1 MFSNEINRKRDR
13 LSLKAVQRQIIV
25 GSMLGDGYLYPTV
38 SKKYAYFRIAHG
50 PKQKDYVW
58 WKYNYFKDWVLSFPR
73 YQLQNKQKPDLGGY
87 YWFKTI
93 VHKELLEYR
102 EIFYKN
108 RTKIIPNNIG
118 DLLKTSL
125 SLAVWYMDDG
135 SINRSG
141 INLNTQS
148 FFYQENLLLQKTL
161 RNNFQVDCNI
171 NKSGNIG
178 KGYIL
183 YIPKEQAKKFM
194 FLVKKYVKQCMLYK
208 TFLTP

>member
-1 MFSNEINRKRDR
+1 MFSNDINRKRDK

-38 SKKYAYFRIAHG
+38 S
-50 PKQKDYVW
+50 
-58 WKYNYFKDWVLSFPR
+58 NPR

-93 VHKELLEYR
+93 AHKELLEYR

-161 RNNFQVDCNI
+161 YAI
-171 NKSGNIG
+171 
-178 KGYIL
+178 
-183 YIPKEQAKKFM
+183 
-194 FLVKKYVKQCMLYK
+194 
-208 TFLTP
+208 